1 MSFLSY
7 TFAIVGMLGFFM
19 LLLMIAIMGGC

>member
-7 TFAIVGMLGFFM
+7 AFAIVGMLGFIM
-19 LLLMIAIMGGC
+19 LLLMIAILGGC